1 MKLNSIWRQTIFTSL
16 LHACHTESALSSAD
30 HISFLSILSF
40 FSDFFLRT
48 APMNKQHRF
57 ETITLIETNSI
68 TMHFYINRANI
79 CVFRDRDFSV
89 YTFLPIFRFPLLP
102 CIVFRVFVCHLKNA
116 IYFKSATNNSIV
128 QNYPMYSSVCVLLYL
143 SARACECVHN
153 VTI

>member
-1 MKLNSIWRQTIFTSL
+1 MRCERMKLNSIWRQTIFTSL

-40 FSDFFLRT
+40 FSDSFLRT

-79 CVFRDRDFSV
+79 CVFRDRDFIEHLSPH
-89 YTFLPIFRFPLLP
+89 LPLSFASMHCLTSHG
-102 CIVFRVFVCHLKNA
+102 VSSQECHLFQKCHKQFHRSKLSN
-116 IYFKSATNNSIV
+116 V
-128 QNYPMYSSVCVLLYL
+128 Q
-143 SARACECVHN
+143 
-153 VTI
+153 